1 MTRHATDGLS
11 FEELAQ
17 LKVKRLGTIPLK
29 GGAVGAWSVQPGQ
42 QPVPVHSALV
52 GVTIPLWDPGWTRAR
67 PNRQLGVKRTLHYY

>member
-29 GGAVGAWSVQPGQ
+29 GGGGWRLVCATWPATRPDPQCPCGGNYSPVGPG
-42 QPVPVHSALV
+42 VDA
-52 GVTIPLWDPGWTRAR
+52 G
-67 PNRQLGVKRTLHYY
+67 